1 MLVALDLSAAFDCID
16 HRSCISRMQHTYGLS
31 GKALSWLESYLHGRS
46 HVKWKSS
53 TSDSVA
59 VSTGVPQGSSLGP
72 LLFTLYV
79 APLAGLIQSFGVR
92 YHQYADDTQLYI
104 AVSRQQV
111 KVQLAMLEDCIA
123 SVHQWLQENGLSLN
137 ASKSDAVQFSLGRGR
152 SNITEV
158 SVSGVAIQP
167 SATVKSLGAT
177 LDRYLSFDQHVNSVC
192 KACYFHIRALRHVR
206 ESLPDEVAKKVA
218 CSIVTSRLDYCN
230 ALYHNMSE
238 ANFAKLQLVQNTL
251 ARVVVRKR
259 KYDHITPSLRELHW
273 LPVKHRSTFK
283 IATLTHKLLQHHQPA
298 YLYDLIQPYVPP
310 RELRSSDKGLLRV
323 SRVNKTTTSAA
334 FRHSS
339 PEIWNSLPQ
348 DIRDITSLTLFRRK
362 LKTHLF
368 AVALDT

>member
-1 MLVALDLSAAFDCID
+1 M
-16 HRSCISRMQHTYGLS
+16 
-31 GKALSWLESYLHGRS
+31 
-46 HVKWKSS
+46 
-53 TSDSVA
+53 
-59 VSTGVPQGSSLGP
+59 
-72 LLFTLYV
+72 
-79 APLAGLIQSFGVR
+79 
-92 YHQYADDTQLYI
+92 
-104 AVSRQQV
+104 
-111 KVQLAMLEDCIA
+111 
-123 SVHQWLQENGLSLN
+123 
-137 ASKSDAVQFSLGRGR
+137 
-152 SNITEV
+152 
-158 SVSGVAIQP
+158 
-167 SATVKSLGAT
+167 
-177 LDRYLSFDQHVNSVC
+177 
-192 KACYFHIRALRHVR
+192 
-206 ESLPDEVAKKVA
+206 AKKVA

-298 YLYDLIQPYVPP
+298 YLYDLIQPYVPS
-310 RELRSSDKGLLRV
+310 RQLRSSDKGFLRV
-323 SRVNKTTTSAA
+323 NRVNKTTSSAA

-348 DIRDITSLTLFRRK
+348 DIRDISSLTLFRRK